1 MVFAKP
7 AASCFFCTRA
17 PFVMFAAMNSNRAAD
32 TWQER
37 ARRVLAG
44 GVSSQFRAADPVVF
58 SHGQGSRIWD
68 VDGREYIDYT
78 LSQGPMIHGHSHP
91 EILAVVAEALSR
103 GQVWNGLH
111 TQEIELAEKLV
122 EVIPCAELVRLGCTG
137 SETVQAAL
145 RLARAATGRPKI
157 VKFEGHY
164 HGWLDS
170 VAASISPTLEQAGP
184 EDAPTAVPWSGGMGP
199 GAIDGVVVAPW
210 NDLDAV
216 ARTID
221 RHAGQIAAIITE
233 PCMCNSGCI
242 EPLPGY
248 LEGLRRI
255 CDEHGIVLIFDEV
268 ITGFRL
274 ALGGAQQ
281 HYDVTPDLAVLA
293 KAVAGGFP
301 VSVLAG
307 RRQIMEVLASGQAI
321 HAGTLNAHVG
331 GVAAALAS
339 IRLLENDKT
348 VYSRLHYLGGKLRTR
363 LVRIASESGH
373 SALAIGPGAVFHF
386 GFLQSRPQPG
396 CGAIVMDNY
405 RDVARTYDMEKY
417 ARFVRGM
424 SSRGVRLIG
433 RGIWYISTAHTETDL
448 ELTAQSARQTLA
460 EMAEK

>member
-1 MVFAKP
+1 
-7 AASCFFCTRA
+7 
-17 PFVMFAAMNSNRAAD
+17 MND
-32 TWQER
+32 TQKGPHWQDR

-58 SHGQGSRIWD
+58 SHGRGSRIWD
-68 VDGREYIDYT
+68 VDGTEYIDWT

-91 EILAVVAEALSR
+91 EILAAVAESLGR

-137 SETVQAAL
+137 SEAVQAAI
-145 RLARAATGRPKI
+145 RLARAVTGRTKI

-164 HGWLDS
+164 HGWLDNIAVS
-170 VAASISPTLEQAGP
+170 VNPPLDVAGP
-184 EDAPTAVPWSGGMGP
+184 EQSPHVVPWSGGMGP
-199 GAIDGVVVAPW
+199 GAAEGVVVCPW
-210 NDLDAV
+210 NDLTAV
-216 ARTID
+216 SSAVK

-248 LEGLRRI
+248 LAGLLSI
-255 CDEHGIVLIFDEV
+255 CDEHNILLIFDEV

-274 ALGGAQQ
+274 ALGGAQEF
-281 HYDVTPDLAVLA
+281 YGVTPDLVVFG

-307 RRQIMEVLASGQAI
+307 RAKFMESLASGRSI

-339 IRLLENDKT
+339 LRLLQANDEAAYSQMFT
-348 VYSRLHYLGGKLRTR
+348 LGSRLMEQLRSLADST
-363 LVRIASESGH
+363 GH
-373 SALAIGPGAVFHF
+373 SVLVTGPGPVFHL
-386 GFLQSRPQPG
+386 GFLASKPHDSKLPAVR
-396 CGAIVMDNY
+396 NY
-405 RDVARTYDMEKY
+405 RDVVKTYDMNKY
-417 ARFVRGM
+417 SRFVRGM
-424 SSRGVRLIG
+424 AARGVRLIG
-433 RGIWYISTAHTETDL
+433 RGIWYISTVHSAEDV
-448 ELTAQSARQTLA
+448 ELTVDRARESLA
-460 EMAEK
+460 EMARED

>member
-1 MVFAKP
+1 MKTT
-7 AASCFFCTRA
+7 ASL
-17 PFVMFAAMNSNRAAD
+17 SE
-32 TWQER
+32 WQER

-44 GVSSQFRAADPVVF
+44 GVSSQFRASDPVVF
-58 SHGQGSRIWD
+58 THGYGSRIWD
-68 VDGREYIDYT
+68 VDGNEYIDYT

-137 SETVQAAL
+137 SEAVQAAL
-145 RLARAATGRPKI
+145 RLARAVTGRPKVI
-157 VKFEGHY
+157 KFEGHY

-170 VAASISPTLEQAGP
+170 VAASVSPTLEQAGA
-184 EDAPTAVPWSGGMGP
+184 EDSPNAVPWSGGIGP
-199 GAIDGVVVAPW
+199 AALDGLVVASW

-216 ARTID
+216 ARIID
-221 RHAGQIAAIITE
+221 RNAGQIAAIITE

-242 EPLPGY
+242 EPRPSY

-274 ALGGAQQ
+274 ALGGGQQ
-281 HYDVTPDLAVLA
+281 HYGVTPDLAIFG
-293 KAVAGGFP
+293 KAIAGGFP

-307 RRQIMEVLASGQAI
+307 RRKFMHGFADGRAI

-339 IRLLENDKT
+339 VRLLESDAT
-348 VYSRLHYLGGKLRTR
+348 VYQRLHHLGAKLRTR
-363 LVRIASESGH
+363 LEQAAESTGH
-373 SALAIGPGAVFHF
+373 AVLAAGPGAVFHF
-386 GFLQSRPQPG
+386 GFLHATPQG
-396 CGAIVMDNY
+396 GAVASGVHCY
-405 RDVARTYDMEKY
+405 RDVVRTYDMEKY
-417 ARFVRGM
+417 SRFVQGM
-424 SSRGVRLIG
+424 AARGVRLIG
-433 RGIWYISTAHTETDL
+433 RGIWYLSTAHTDEDL
-448 ELTAQSARQTLA
+448 ELTADVACQTLG
-460 EMAEK
+460 EMAAG